1 VGKQMNRKN
10 QQGFTL
16 IELLV
21 VIGVIAILAAIVLV
35 AVNPGRQF
43 AQARDTQR
51 RADLY
56 SLTSVIYQYA
66 AEHNGVLPDTDDD
79 DATSNFPTTSTCIGS
94 GGSCFDL
101 AGAGNAAGT
110 ETIVP
115 TYVAAMP
122 FDPSTG
128 TAADTQYMIY
138 EDVNGRIV
146 ASASGELTTSITVQ
160 R

>member
-1 VGKQMNRKN
+1 MKNHKN

-56 SLTSVIYQYA
+56 SLTNAIYQYA
-66 AEHNGVLPDTDDD
+66 AEHEGVLPDTDGDD
-79 DATSNFPTTSTCIGS
+79 TTNNFPTTSTCIGNV
-94 GGSCFDL
+94 GPCFDL
-101 AGAGNAAGT
+101 AGAGNAGGT
-110 ETIVP
+110 ETVVP
-115 TYVAAMP
+115 TYIADMP
-122 FDPSTG
+122 TDPSVG
-128 TAADTQYMIY
+128 TPADTQYLIH
-138 EDVNGRIV
+138 EDVNGRVV

>member
-1 VGKQMNRKN
+1 MKKLYK
-10 QQGFTL
+10 GFTL

-21 VIGVIAILAAIVLV
+21 VIGIIGILAAIVLV

-56 SLTSVIYQYA
+56 GITNAVYQFA
-66 AEHNGVLPDTDDD
+66 AEHNGKLPDTDGD
-79 DATSNFPTTSTCIGS
+79 DATSNFPTSATCIGT
-94 GGSCFDL
+94 GATCFNL
-101 AGAGNAAGT
+101 AAATNHAGT
-110 ETIVP
+110 EIIVP
-115 TYVAAMP
+115 TYIAAIP

-128 TAADTQYMIY
+128 TAADTQYTIY
-138 EDVNGRIV
+138 KDANGRLV
-146 ASASGELTTSITVQ
+146 AAAVGELTAAITVQ